1 MKLYMRLL
9 QLHVSNQNLLK
20 IYYAL
25 LNNRFKNV
33 EYDLKKTDLD
43 SRISIREEIKIQLI
57 ALINNLEKGT
67 YYKNGHDILNFL
79 FQGEFVLFNMLRK
92 DREDLFKKMELDNV
106 NKYYKT
112 IYIRGVSSRVID
124 VLLLQKN
131 KVEKY
136 LLANI

>member
-1 MKLYMRLL
+1 MRLL